1 MADVVIRPTMRYVRL
16 GYLLVVLI
24 IIGAFVLH
32 AVYLPDQPYWVPCI
46 AALLLLW
53 PLERQ
58 LRRYAAKVSITGDK
72 LRYETGFLGKSTRT
86 IQLSKIQ
93 DVRVDQSLGQRF
105 FGVGN
110 ISIETAGESSR
121 LTVFHIDNPQH
132 VADMIL
138 HAGEQHAAGGDG
150 VTK

>member
-1 MADVVIRPTMRYVRL
+1 MADVVLRPTMRYVSL
-16 GYLLVVLI
+16 GYLRVVLI

-32 AVYLPDQPYWVPCI
+32 AMYLPDQPYWVPCI

-58 LRRYAAKVSITGDK
+58 MRRYAAKVTISGDK
-72 LRYETGFLGKSTRT
+72 LRDETGFLAKSTRT

-105 FGVGN
+105 FGGGN
-110 ISIETAGESSR
+110 ISIETAGEPSG

-138 HAGEQHAAGGDG
+138 HAGEQHAAGDG
-150 VTK
+150 L

>member
-1 MADVVIRPTMRYVRL
+1 MADIVIRPTMRYIRL

-72 LRYETGFLGKSTRT
+72 LRYETGFLAKRTRT
-86 IQLSKIQ
+86 IQ
-93 DVRVDQSLGQRF
+93 DVRVAQSLGQRF

>member
-1 MADVVIRPTMRYVRL
+1 MADVVIRPTMRYIQL
-16 GYLLVVLI
+16 GYLLVFAI
-24 IIGAFVLH
+24 IAAAFVLH
-32 AVYLPDQPYWVPCI
+32 FMYLPDQPFWIPSL

-58 LRRYAAKVSITGDK
+58 MRRYAAKVSITGDK
-72 LRYETGFLGKSTRT
+72 LRYETGFFSKSTRT

-93 DVRVDQSLGQRF
+93 DVRVDQSLSQRI

-121 LTVFHIDNPQH
+121 LTVFHIDHPQH
-132 VADMIL
+132 VADTIL
-138 HAGEQHAAGGDG
+138 HAGEQQAG
-150 VTK
+150 V

>member
-1 MADVVIRPTMRYVRL
+1 MADVVIRPTMRYVQL
-16 GYLLVVLI
+16 GYLLVFALI
-24 IIGAFVLH
+24 AAAFVLH
-32 AVYLPDQPYWVPCI
+32 FMYLPDQPFWIPSL

-58 LRRYAAKVSITGDK
+58 MRRYAAKVSITGDK
-72 LRYETGFLGKSTRT
+72 LRYETGFFSKSTRT

-93 DVRVDQSLGQRF
+93 DVRVDQSLSQRI

-121 LTVFHIDNPQH
+121 LTVFHIDHPQH
-132 VADMIL
+132 VADTIL
-138 HAGEQHAAGGDG
+138 HAGEQQAG
-150 VTK
+150 V

>member
-1 MADVVIRPTMRYVRL
+1 M
-16 GYLLVVLI
+16 
-24 IIGAFVLH
+24 F
-32 AVYLPDQPYWVPCI
+32 LPDQPFWIPSL

-58 LRRYAAKVSITGDK
+58 MRRYAAKVSITGDK
-72 LRYETGFLGKSTRT
+72 LRYETGFFSKSTRT

-93 DVRVDQSLGQRF
+93 DVRVDQSLSQRI

-121 LTVFHIDNPQH
+121 LTVFHIDHPQH
-132 VADMIL
+132 VADTIM
-138 HAGEQHAAGGDG
+138 HAGDNPPG
-150 VTK
+150 V